1 MMTTLETRQKIYR
14 CELCMNKRDAGE
26 INKAL
31 NKACSAIQLGYTA
44 VANAGTSLFP
54 KADVPSASLA
64 FSLMGW
70 MHLERVIDLDPKNP
84 IALSL
89 LCSLELLEGSKSRAQ
104 MLLNKLLRCK
114 SIDKT
119 SLELGKIIE
128 QEITKETENVRWD
141 KILKRQLRVLQKLEK
156 LKHE

>member
-26 INKAL
+26 INEAL

-44 VANAGTSLFP
+44 VANAGSTLFP
-54 KADVPSASLA
+54 KADVPATSFA
-64 FSLMGW
+64 FNLMGS

-89 LCSLELLEGSKSRAQ
+89 LCSLELLEGSKNRAQ
-104 MLLNKLLRCK
+104 ILLNRLLRCK
-114 SIDKT
+114 SIDRA
-119 SLELGKIIE
+119 SLALAKIIE
-128 QEITKETENVRWD
+128 QEITKETENMRWG
-141 KILKRQLRVLQKLEK
+141 KILERQFRVLQKLEK
-156 LKHE
+156 LVHE

>member
-26 INKAL
+26 INEAL

-54 KADVPSASLA
+54 KADVPAASLA

-104 MLLNKLLRCK
+104 ILLNRLLRCK
-114 SIDKT
+114 YIDRA
-119 SLELGKIIE
+119 SLALGKIIE

-141 KILKRQLRVLQKLEK
+141 KILERQFRVLQKLEK
-156 LKHE
+156 LEHE